1 MKKGRNENVVTNEQI
16 EQARQVKLVDYL
28 QRYEPGDLK
37 RIGQS
42 WTLKSHDSMRI
53 SSDGRWNWFSQ
64 GIGGGDAISYLQK
77 VHNMSFQDAVLTLS
91 HGEYPM
97 HTSTRQL
104 HQEKAERKPFE
115 LPPKH
120 TDNRRVFAYLQSR
133 GIDPEIINHCIKH
146 GDIYEDAK
154 HHNAVFVGRDEGG
167 TARYASLRSTI
178 TKSTFRIEQE
188 SSDKSYGFTM
198 SGKGGTLYVC
208 EAAIDA
214 LSVATLRKIGG
225 RDWRQSTYLAVGGVT
240 KSTEKLPA
248 ALEHALE
255 KFSFKR
261 VVLALDNDITGQ
273 AASKNIYKLLQ
284 ERYPSL
290 ELKVCVP
297 NEKDFNDQLR
307 VKLASN
313 GKPPP
318 SRGTREMEIT

>member
-1 MKKGRNENVVTNEQI
+1 MANKANVVSDAQI
-16 EQARQVKLVDYL
+16 EQARQVNLVDYL
-28 QRYEPGDLK
+28 QHYDPGELK

-53 SSDGRWNWFSQ
+53 SADGRWNWFSQ

-91 HGEYPM
+91 HDRYPVRTDM
-97 HTSTRQL
+97 QNHDKQPE
-104 HQEKAERKPFE
+104 HKPFE

-120 TDNRRVFAYLQSR
+120 TDNRRVFAYLRSR
-133 GIDPEIINHCIKH
+133 GIDPEIINHCFKH
-146 GDIYEDAK
+146 GDLYEDAK
-154 HHNAVFVGRDEGG
+154 HHNAVFVGRDESG
-167 TARYASLRSTI
+167 TVKYASLRSTI
-178 TKSTFRIEQE
+178 TKSTFRIEQAG
-188 SSDKSYGFTM
+188 SDKSYGFTL
-198 SGKGGTLYVC
+198 SGKGSTLYVC

-225 RDWRQSTYLAVGGVT
+225 RDWRQGTYIALGGVT
-240 KSTEKLPA
+240 SSKEKLPA
-248 ALEHALE
+248 ALERAL
-255 KFSFKR
+255 KNSSFKW
-261 VVLALDNDITGQ
+261 VVLALDNDIAGQ
-273 AASKNIYKLLQ
+273 TASKNIYKLLQ
-284 ERYPSL
+284 AQYPSA

-318 SRGTREMEIT
+318 SRGTREMELS